1 MSLSTQLR
9 HAVEPQW
16 RAMLEHPFLRQTADN
31 TLPAGRFE
39 TWLRQDYLFVREDI
53 GFIGCLLARSPV
65 HLRRM
70 LGEFI
75 PALHQEMDLFES
87 MARELGV
94 SLEGVE
100 AAPVCHAYNM
110 FLLATVHT
118 RSFVESFTVLYG
130 SEKAYCDSW
139 TRVKKL
145 QTRQSPY
152 QRFIDHWS
160 SDAFAAWVNQL
171 AQALDSL
178 AGRCGADEVK
188 CLEDLLR
195 LTARYE
201 YWFWDMALTGAG
213 WPA

>member
-1 MSLSTQLR
+1 MHT
-9 HAVEPQW
+9 VEPQW
-16 RAMLEHPFLRQTADN
+16 RAMLEHPFLRQTAAGS
-31 TLPAGRFE
+31 LPAGRFE
-39 TWLRQDYLFVREDI
+39 MWLRQDYLFVREDI
-53 GFIGCLLARSPV
+53 GFIGGLLARTPV

-87 MARELGV
+87 MAKELGV
-94 SLEGVE
+94 NLESIE
-100 AAPVCHAYNM
+100 AAPICHAYNM

-118 RSFVESFTVLYG
+118 RSFAESFTVLYG
-130 SEKAYCDSW
+130 SEKAYYDSW
-139 TRVKKL
+139 TQVKKL
-145 QTRQSPY
+145 QTQPSSY

-178 AGRCGADEVK
+178 APGCGIDELK
-188 CLEDLLR
+188 RMEDLLR

-201 YWFWDMALTGAG
+201 YLFWDMALTDAR
-213 WPA
+213 WRV